1 MKFLKLPMRKNST
14 LIYFVNHLKSESE
27 SDLASEFDDLIS
39 NFLEELSE
47 KESSPSE
54 MTIRNILNFS
64 RSYDVKKTESAGYV
78 EINLN

>member
-1 MKFLKLPMRKNST
+1 MRKNST

-27 SDLASEFDDLIS
+27 SDLTSEFDDLIS
-39 NFLEELSE
+39 NFLDELSE

-78 EINLN
+78 EMNLNWKQRGV